1 MIKNKTELLIIRD
14 VVSREVY
21 KLENKIMESRIN
33 KLKYKYL
40 EYRKEVLLKFLAEM
54 DIRILY
60 EDEEKST
67 TVPLPPI

>member
-21 KLENKIMESRIN
+21 ELENKIMESRIN

-40 EYRKEVLLKFLAEM
+40 EDRKEVLVKFLAEM

-67 TVPLPPI
+67 TVPLPPV